1 MQSQNRAASPAGDPQ
16 DRTCG
21 FSIGAWVW
29 LPDDGLQAVIDALR
43 GDGLRVVGPQVA
55 DGAVVYRDLARA
67 ADLPKGWID
76 EQDGGHYRLKRD
88 DTAGSFDH
96 VVGPHSLKNFLFP
109 ARETIGRFLREDG
122 TWRQLEDLPEE
133 PPLAVIGVRACD
145 LAGLAI
151 QDRVFLGGEAVDP
164 GYQRRRES
172 LFLVAVNCRRAAATC
187 FCHSTGCGPAV
198 SSGFDLALTEIGD
211 RFACEVG
218 SERGAALLASV
229 AKAVSL
235 EPCTADEVAAAREQP
250 AALEA
255 AMHARQSQPGAP
267 RPRSL
272 ETEGIR
278 DLLFDN
284 LEHPRWEEVASRC
297 LSCTNCTLVCPTCF
311 CASVSEV
318 ADLSGDAVERERH
331 WASCFTLDH
340 ARMHGAS
347 VRSSTASRYRQW
359 LTHKLAGWID
369 QFGTSGCTGC
379 GRCITWCPV
388 GIDIT
393 EEVAAIRETAGQGI
407 AAGQGG
413 GA

>member
-1 MQSQNRAASPAGDPQ
+1 
-16 DRTCG
+16 
-21 FSIGAWVW
+21 
-29 LPDDGLQAVIDALR
+29 VI
-43 GDGLRVVGPQVA
+43 
-55 DGAVVYRDLARA
+55 RDLASARE
-67 ADLPKGWID
+67 LPTGWLD
-76 EQDGGHYRLKRD
+76 EQDGGHYRLRHD
-88 DTAGSFDH
+88 PAAGTFDH

-109 ARETIGRFLREDG
+109 AREALARFTRDG
-122 TWRQLEDLPEE
+122 GSWSQEELARDE

-145 LAGLAI
+145 LEALRI
-151 QDRVFLGGEAVDP
+151 QDRVFMGGEHVDP
-164 GYQRRRES
+164 AYAARREK
-172 LFLVAVNCRRAAATC
+172 LFVVAVNCRRAVATC
-187 FCHSTGCGPAV
+187 FCHSMGCGPAATH
-198 SSGFDLALTEIGD
+198 SFDLALTEHGGGAAPA

-218 SERGAALLASV
+218 SARGAEILAS
-229 AKAVSL
+229 L
-235 EPCTADEVAAAREQP
+235 GGPLTACMTEEVAAAREVP
-250 AALEA
+250 AELA
-255 AMHARQSQPGAP
+255 ARMHARQAEPGQP

-272 ETEGIR
+272 DTEGIR

-284 LEHPRWEEVASRC
+284 LEHARWDEVASRC

-311 CASVSEV
+311 CASVTEV
-318 ADLSGDAVERERH
+318 ADLSGDHVDRERQ

-340 ARMHGAS
+340 GKIHGHS

-393 EEVAAIRETAGQGI
+393 AEVAAIR
-407 AAGQGG
+407 AAPGATPQPGG